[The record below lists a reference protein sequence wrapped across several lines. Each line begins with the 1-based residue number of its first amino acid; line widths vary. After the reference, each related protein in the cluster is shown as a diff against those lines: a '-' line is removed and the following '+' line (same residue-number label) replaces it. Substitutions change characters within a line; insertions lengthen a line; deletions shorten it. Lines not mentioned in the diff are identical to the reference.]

1 MDPFSYHNLF
11 ETKGIEYLVIILF
24 LGLLIP
30 FAILMNRKV
39 NLRQKLTVL
48 GERLSAAVFSI
59 PQGIF
64 HAPNHTWTHLERAG
78 LAEVGLDS
86 FVATMIPFRYLQINV
101 KPGEIIR
108 KGDVM
113 ATIEH
118 EGKQLRILS
127 PVTGSIME
135 VNPLY
140 KETSSSYQGDP
151 YGKEWLLKMKPSS
164 WKEDTYSYIFAENA
178 TGWLHDERQ
187 RFRDF
192 LAQRSENQ
200 LHGSLQPILQD
211 GGEIRENS
219 LAELSS
225 ATWCDFQQEFLDP
238 ERTY

>member
-30 FAILMNRKV
+30 FAIMMNRKV
-39 NLRQKLTVL
+39 KIGQKLTEL

-78 LAEVGLDS
+78 LAEIGLDS
-86 FVATMIPFRYLQINV
+86 FFASLIQLRFLRINV
-101 KPGEIIR
+101 RPGESLR
-108 KGDVM
+108 KGEVM

-118 EGKQLRILS
+118 EGKELRISS
-127 PVTGSIME
+127 PVSGYIME
-135 VNPLY
+135 VNTLQNSTGTEPA
-140 KETSSSYQGDP
+140 DP
-151 YGKEWLLKMKPSS
+151 YGKGWLLKVKPTS
-164 WKEDTYSYIFAENA
+164 WKEDTYSYIFAESA
-178 TGWLHDERQ
+178 SGWLSHERQ

-192 LAQRSENQ
+192 LAQRPVNQ
-200 LHGSLQPILQD
+200 LPGSLQPILQD

-219 LAELSS
+219 LADLSPT
-225 ATWCDFQQEFLDP
+225 TWCDFQQEFLDP
-238 ERTY
+238 ERKY